1 MTLGELT
8 KILEATGYPVAYSHF
23 TATPTNPVPATP
35 TNPVPAPPYICFLV
49 DGSANLMADNKVYH
63 KINDLNIELYTNRK
77 DSVAEAKLEQ
87 VLDDHEI
94 PYDSPFEGIIETEK
108 IYQKFY
114 ETRLM

>member
-23 TATPTNPVPATP
+23 TATPNNPVPK
-35 TNPVPAPPYICFLV
+35 PPYICFLV

-63 KINDLNIELYTNRK
+63 KINDLNIELYTTKK
-77 DSVAEAKLEQ
+77 DLVAEAALEE

-94 PYDSPFEGIIETEK
+94 PYDSYGTFIESEK
-108 IYQKFY
+108 LYQKFY
-114 ETRLM
+114 ETRLI

>member
-1 MTLGELT
+1 MTLGELI

-23 TATPTNPVPATP
+23 TATPN
-35 TNPVPAPPYICFLV
+35 NPVPAPPYICILV

-63 KINDLNIELYTNRK
+63 KINDLNIELYTVKK
-77 DSVAEAKLEQ
+77 DLTAEAKLEQ

-94 PYDSPFEGIIETEK
+94 PYDSYGTFIESEK
-108 IYQKFY
+108 MYQKIY

>member
-23 TATPTNPVPATP
+23 TAIPNK
-35 TNPVPAPPYICFLV
+35 PVPAPPYICFLV

-63 KINDLNIELYTNRK
+63 KINDLIIELYTTKK
-77 DSVAEAKLEQ
+77 DLVTEAKLEK

-94 PYDSPFEGIIETEK
+94 PYDSYGTFIESEK
-108 IYQKFY
+108 MYQKIY
-114 ETRLM
+114 ETRLI